1 MKKTNLTQ
9 SALAPPAIIVIGA
22 VVIATISTMQS
33 AFGQFIATPVLL
45 VPTAISGDNVY
56 LAWSSNKT
64 GGNYDVMFRASND
77 NGATFGDKI
86 NLSNTAGAESVD
98 ADIEASG
105 DSVFVTWW
113 ERNQTDSEPVIR
125 ISIDGG
131 QTFGPILQLA
141 ANGPI
146 GSSGEEE
153 EEGGG
158 VEQEE

>member
-9 SALAPPAIIVIGA
+9 SVLALAIIVIGA
-22 VVIATISTMQS
+22 VVIVTISTMQS

-45 VPTAISGDNVY
+45 VPIAISGDNVY

-86 NLSNTAGAESVD
+86 NLSNTPGADSVD

-113 ERNQTDSEPVIR
+113 ERNQTDTEPVIR
-125 ISIDGG
+125 ISSDGG

-141 ANGPI
+141 ANGSI
-146 GSSGEEE
+146 GSSGGEEE
-153 EEGGG
+153 GGGG